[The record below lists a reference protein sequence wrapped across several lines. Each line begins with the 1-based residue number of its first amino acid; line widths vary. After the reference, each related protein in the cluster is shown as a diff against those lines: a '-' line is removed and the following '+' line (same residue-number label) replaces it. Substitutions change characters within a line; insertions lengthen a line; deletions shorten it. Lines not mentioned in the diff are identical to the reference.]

1 MNTLSKSVRSELSST
16 TEVRI
21 KKDSSVTIIICTVVG
36 VASIIIGF
44 GIVFGF

>member
-16 TEVRI
+16 TEV
-21 KKDSSVTIIICTVVG
+21 SVKQDNSLTIIICTVVG